1 MALTSRDLAEVAE
14 RAAAK
19 RAAASASKSRDP
31 ETLISDNRAPWLSV
45 AGKPKEIVASDA
57 TVSGAAKRAAPVVH
71 VRSPAEATTLRLPER
86 PPVVAEAKPTKPTQV
101 PSAPEEDRVSGDPV
115 TLQFTSRAL
124 KVTLMLDPAALVGV
138 EVPPGTSRMP
148 IVVTVDSRRVRAE
161 LSAKSVR
168 RAATT
173 VAELG
178 PDAVAVILQGRLE
191 PGDVIAEAGITAQP
205 KGPKPA
211 PAAA

>member
-1 MALTSRDLAEVAE
+1 MTLTSRDLAEMAE

-31 ETLISDNRAPWLSV
+31 ETLISDNRAPRLSV

-57 TVSGAAKRAAPVVH
+57 TVSGTAKRAAPVVH

-101 PSAPEEDRVSGDPV
+101 PSAPEDRVGGDPM

-138 EVPPGTSRMP
+138 EVAPGTSRMP
-148 IVVTVDSRRVRAE
+148 IVVMIDNRGVRAV

-173 VAELG
+173 VASSSCTCPLA
-178 PDAVAVILQGRLE
+178 DQM
-191 PGDVIAEAGITAQP
+191 TARSSRA
-205 KGPKPA
+205 KN
-211 PAAA
+211 